1 MDLAGGHGGQGS
13 TGGARKQVALQAR
26 RGYLPQV
33 CRAGDADTVTRGGP
47 RPGAGRPRKD
57 SKAATTTVYLS
68 AETRAALTATLRRG
82 ESRSA
87 YVAAAIEREAA
98 ARRDEATERPRA
110 RKE

>member
-1 MDLAGGHGGQGS
+1 M
-13 TGGARKQVALQAR
+13 
-26 RGYLPQV
+26 
-33 CRAGDADTVTRGGP
+33 TRGGP

-110 RKE
+110 RTE

>member
-1 MDLAGGHGGQGS
+1 M
-13 TGGARKQVALQAR
+13 
-26 RGYLPQV
+26 
-33 CRAGDADTVTRGGP
+33 TRGGP

>member
-1 MDLAGGHGGQGS
+1 M
-13 TGGARKQVALQAR
+13 
-26 RGYLPQV
+26 
-33 CRAGDADTVTRGGP
+33 TRGGP

-98 ARRDEATERPRA
+98 ARRDET
-110 RKE
+110 